1 MAFQCGFFNSING
14 DRKYTAEQMNNP
26 YKGIVSNG
34 VLAKENDSN
43 GFQVQELSLLRILIK
58 EGYGIFADKW
68 AVLDADLILDVPTP
82 HVNYARIDSVIV
94 RVDTS
99 DDVRAGSIEYVQGT
113 AAQNPVQPTLTRTDA
128 IKEYR
133 LANITVP
140 ANAISITQA
149 NIEDTRPSAEC
160 GFVTNLL
167 QNSDISATYAQW
179 QAQFEEWLAN
189 NNAWAETKQAEHET
203 FIATEQAEYNEWTD
217 AKRNEFENW
226 FNNLTE
232 TLNVNTAL
240 QSYSSH
246 YETTEENETVIPIGI
261 FDYSSNLDVLKV
273 YINGLMLIPLID
285 YTINDFSSIT
295 LIKPVDKGTIVA
307 FNVIK
312 SIIAPLEVEEV
323 TYQVQRINSVIPAEC
338 GETNPLADKKFV
350 NKAIT
355 VKNFFKTN
363 ATRMIAH
370 RGRSDIAPENTIP
383 AYELAGDY
391 GYWGGEVDV
400 QKTKDGHF
408 ICIHDGTID
417 RTTNGTGSVANMTL
431 AEIQELYIKAQTPF
445 MGNTEVY
452 PIVGGEAVVRVP
464 TLEQY
469 LEACKNCHIVPVIE
483 LKEETLSASDMSS
496 LLEIINKWQMT
507 EQVIFIGFNDLNTNL
522 LETLHSLNPKVHCQ
536 PILDFTKENIDYVAK
551 TFAPNSGIDPAYG
564 QITKE
569 LVDYAHSKGVEV
581 NCWTCDDDTEK
592 ERLMECGV
600 DYITTNSL
608 INSKLPEMKTGALNY
623 ELGGVDRVVD
633 IIQKSFELQAEASPN
648 LIYCKNPVIGNHN
661 IYDWSVNNDEGY
673 FATPYSR
680 VILSSN
686 QLKGDE
692 KYILKRAIDKTKY
705 YLNEKTIYLGGLD
718 FTKYKMTLLPFDEKG
733 LFIADMGWFTSN
745 CFVALPDNTSFVLFY
760 FATTDGDTAITAE
773 DLENFKKA
781 YIGRNGNRRYIRL
794 TDGDFCFVT
803 KLNDNLASLGKTEL
817 QLSDM
822 TAGFLSAQPTDYC
835 WCFKPIN
842 TVGDYPKV
850 KVHYNSSDYIATV
863 YAFKKSYGKLVYTE
877 NLGWAED
884 GVEITLTSGTE
895 RIYLAFKKSDDTVLS
910 QVDFINIAN
919 SVMVEIY

>member
-113 AAQNPVQPTLTRTDA
+113 AAQNPVQPTLTRTDV

-408 ICIHDGTID
+408 ICIHDGTVD
-417 RTTNGTGSVANMTL
+417 RTSDGTGNVADMTL
-431 AEIQELYIKAQTPF
+431 AEIQELYIIAQTPF
-445 MGNTEVY
+445 MGNTLDNQV
-452 PIVGGEAVVRVP
+452 IRNEAAVRVP

-469 LEACKNCHIVPVIE
+469 LETCKNCHIVPVIE
-483 LKEETLSASDMSS
+483 LKEETLSASDMSA

-507 EQVIFIGFNDLNTNL
+507 EQVVFIAFNDLNTNL
-522 LETLHSLNPKVHCQ
+522 LETLHTLNPKVHCQ
-536 PILDFTKENIDYVAK
+536 PILDFTKENIDYVAAN
-551 TFAPNSGIDPAYG
+551 FSPNCGIDPTYG
-564 QITKE
+564 QVTKE
-569 LVDYAHSKGVEV
+569 LVDYAHSKGIEV

-623 ELGGVDRVVD
+623 ELGGADRVVD
-633 IIQKSFELQAEASPN
+633 IIQKSFELQSELSN
-648 LIYCKNPVIGNHN
+648 NKIYCQNPTKGNHN
-661 IYDWSVNNDEGY
+661 IYISGETTITRAGT
-673 FATPYSR
+673 TPYSR
-680 VILSSN
+680 AILSN
-686 QLKGDE
+686 GVGYQ
-692 KYILKRAIDKTKY
+692 YNRALDKTKY
-705 YLNEKTIYLGGLD
+705 YVKEKTIYVGGGD
-718 FTKYKMTLLPFDEKG
+718 FSTYKLTLMVFNEKG
-733 LFIADMGWFTSN
+733 LIIGDLGWFTSN
-745 CFVALPDNTSFVLFY
+745 CYVSLPDDTAFVLFY
-760 FATTDGDTAITAE
+760 FARVDDAEITAI
-773 DLENFKKA
+773 DLQAMKSFYFCKKNEHRYVKLSSNFSLA
-781 YIGRNGNRRYIRL
+781 NS
-794 TDGDFCFVT
+794 VT
-803 KLNDNLASLGKTEL
+803 EGS
-817 QLSDM
+817 
-822 TAGFLSAQPTDYC
+822 
-835 WCFKPIN
+835 PIN
-842 TVGDYPKV
+842 TSSISNRLNRMINTDG
-850 KVHYNSSDYIATV
+850 YNIIGYNKIKASYTDDTYSITAYCFKYDSD
-863 YAFKKSYGKLVYTE
+863 GKLILTDD
-877 NLGWAED
+877 LGWF
-884 GVEITLTSGTE
+884 TNGTE
-895 RIYLAFKKSDDTVLS
+895 FTIPADSERVYFYVKRNDEANLTALDVLALTQKV
-910 QVDFINIAN
+910 II
-919 SVMVEIY
+919 EIY